1 MGVGMSAT
9 VRVGMSATVRVGMG
23 TTVRVGMS
31 ATVRVGMGTTVR
43 VGVSTVGVWILVMV
57 WFMVVTFMCEFFSY
71 FSMFLL

>member
-1 MGVGMSAT
+1 MG
-9 VRVGMSATVRVGMG
+9 
-23 TTVRVGMS
+23 VGMS